1 MALRMRTERT
11 AVMFGEELDDRSA
24 MVVKV
29 TLGYTPTPLNHA
41 GNCPKCMG
49 DTYII
54 ALMKRG
60 IGLYVYRS
68 CTACGYAKLEYDSTQ
83 RR

>member
-11 AVMFGEELDDRSA
+11 APMFGEELDDRSA
-24 MVVKV
+24 MVATV

-41 GNCPKCMG
+41 GSCPTCMA

-60 IGLYVYRS
+60 VGLYVYRS
-68 CTACGYAKLEYDSTQ
+68 CTVCGYAKVEYDST
-83 RR
+83 RRP